1 MGASDRRKLWICRFA
16 WTTQTRCPH
25 THSSDRKKR
34 RKRLEDSFEEEEN
47 RNGRRLYT
55 LISTVPGPSDGFH
68 LSPASADTGC
78 GGARRLQLHHDG
90 VTWNASNPERDTD
103 ALLRYQRIRRAWSWT
118 DCGRGHVGLRPLV
131 ARSGR
136 SRSTPHR

>member
-55 LISTVPGPSDGFH
+55 LISTVPGPSDGGH
-68 LSPASADTGC
+68 LRLSLNFAS
-78 GGARRLQLHHDG
+78 LPFYKMHSLLSIFIYIFL
-90 VTWNASNPERDTD
+90 NASSYIE
-103 ALLRYQRIRRAWSWT
+103 
-118 DCGRGHVGLRPLV
+118 
-131 ARSGR
+131 
-136 SRSTPHR
+136 

>member
-47 RNGRRLYT
+47 RNGRGPYT
-55 LISTVPGPSDGFH
+55 LIPKAPCPT
-68 LSPASADTGC
+68 
-78 GGARRLQLHHDG
+78 DG
-90 VTWNASNPERDTD
+90 VH
-103 ALLRYQRIRRAWSWT
+103 LRLRGQPHRRAARTKWGFRGIKGSSWNLPQIV
-118 DCGRGHVGLRPLV
+118 R
-131 ARSGR
+131 
-136 SRSTPHR
+136 

>member
-47 RNGRRLYT
+47 RNGRCLYN
-55 LISTVPGPSDGFH
+55 LISTVPGPSDGVH
-68 LSPASADTGC
+68 LNRRTA
-78 GGARRLQLHHDG
+78 ARTLAPGRSG
-90 VTWNASNPERDTD
+90 
-103 ALLRYQRIRRAWSWT
+103 IRRGEPPTSHTLSAILPSR
-118 DCGRGHVGLRPLV
+118 CPILGCFLGPYHGV
-131 ARSGR
+131 GR
-136 SRSTPHR
+136 SLLQRVAKGAKF

>member
-47 RNGRRLYT
+47 TNGRRLYT
-55 LISTVPGPSDGFH
+55 LISTVPGPSDGVH
-68 LSPASADTGC
+68 LTQQIRALASS
-78 GGARRLQLHHDG
+78 RF
-90 VTWNASNPERDTD
+90 TD
-103 ALLRYQRIRRAWSWT
+103 QSSGTPDRT
-118 DCGRGHVGLRPLV
+118 DCASIGILQQQSFLAGV
-131 ARSGR
+131 S
-136 SRSTPHR
+136 

>member
-55 LISTVPGPSDGFH
+55 LIPKAPGPTDGVH
-68 LSPASADTGC
+68 LKHGRRSPLRARPPARQQIQREHQNPPEISELEYPVPPRNPADELTVNLDSVPC
-78 GGARRLQLHHDG
+78 GGEWREIQ
-90 VTWNASNPERDTD
+90 
-103 ALLRYQRIRRAWSWT
+103 
-118 DCGRGHVGLRPLV
+118 
-131 ARSGR
+131 
-136 SRSTPHR
+136 SRSSVVSKT

>member
-55 LISTVPGPSDGFH
+55 LISTVPGPSDGVH
-68 LSPASADTGC
+68 LTIDVGALRQNHGSFREILRFLLGC
-78 GGARRLQLHHDG
+78 
-90 VTWNASNPERDTD
+90 
-103 ALLRYQRIRRAWSWT
+103 
-118 DCGRGHVGLRPLV
+118 
-131 ARSGR
+131 R
-136 SRSTPHR
+136 SRRVFFPPSRNRG

>member
-55 LISTVPGPSDGFH
+55 LIPKAPGP
-68 LSPASADTGC
+68 T
-78 GGARRLQLHHDG
+78 DG
-90 VTWNASNPERDTD
+90 VHLTYSGPNRVAGPCCRTLQTKCGPWN
-103 ALLRYQRIRRAWSWT
+103 
-118 DCGRGHVGLRPLV
+118 G
-131 ARSGR
+131 SGI
-136 SRSTPHR
+136 SV

>member
-34 RKRLEDSFEEEEN
+34 RKRLEDSFEQEEN

-55 LISTVPGPSDGFH
+55 LISTVPGPSDGVHLKHPDRDAQFEYINAKVEEFH
-68 LSPASADTGC
+68 AADQPVIC
-78 GGARRLQLHHDG
+78 KRCSQAACCL
-90 VTWNASNPERDTD
+90 
-103 ALLRYQRIRRAWSWT
+103 ALVL
-118 DCGRGHVGLRPLV
+118 
-131 ARSGR
+131 
-136 SRSTPHR
+136 

>member
-25 THSSDRKKR
+25 TRSSDRKKR

-55 LISTVPGPSDGFH
+55 LISTVPGPSDGVH
-68 LSPASADTGC
+68 LTDRSSPPFFCALDHLTVDDRG
-78 GGARRLQLHHDG
+78 GGAGL
-90 VTWNASNPERDTD
+90 AP
-103 ALLRYQRIRRAWSWT
+103 LLRAAEFVKRIMHTPQLPAPAP
-118 DCGRGHVGLRPLV
+118 GVEV
-131 ARSGR
+131 AA
-136 SRSTPHR
+136 

>member
-55 LISTVPGPSDGFH
+55 LISTVPGPSDGVH
-68 LSPASADTGC
+68 LTRTAHAAAPIERRPLHCDGFRRTSHAHPAAFNRVHNRSASGRVFS
-78 GGARRLQLHHDG
+78 ARRKM
-90 VTWNASNPERDTD
+90 
-103 ALLRYQRIRRAWSWT
+103 
-118 DCGRGHVGLRPLV
+118 
-131 ARSGR
+131 
-136 SRSTPHR
+136 

>member
-34 RKRLEDSFEEEEN
+34 RKRLEDSFEEEEI

-55 LISTVPGPSDGFH
+55 LISTVPGPSDGVHPPQRVGSFRSLLRH
-68 LSPASADTGC
+68 LSPSISVREPC
-78 GGARRLQLHHDG
+78 
-90 VTWNASNPERDTD
+90 
-103 ALLRYQRIRRAWSWT
+103 
-118 DCGRGHVGLRPLV
+118 
-131 ARSGR
+131 
-136 SRSTPHR
+136 SRSANSIS

>member
-1 MGASDRRKLWICRFA
+1 MDGLLQPSAASPGPEQPTTNERVARRHELGASDRRKLWICRFA

-55 LISTVPGPSDGFH
+55 LIPKAPGPTDGVH
-68 LSPASADTGC
+68 LSHLQPA
-78 GGARRLQLHHDG
+78 
-90 VTWNASNPERDTD
+90 
-103 ALLRYQRIRRAWSWT
+103 I
-118 DCGRGHVGLRPLV
+118 
-131 ARSGR
+131 
-136 SRSTPHR
+136 

>member
-47 RNGRRLYT
+47 RNGRGLYT
-55 LISTVPGPSDGFH
+55 LIPKAPGPTDGVH
-68 LSPASADTGC
+68 LRSKLRLPNPPAST
-78 GGARRLQLHHDG
+78 ARL
-90 VTWNASNPERDTD
+90 
-103 ALLRYQRIRRAWSWT
+103 
-118 DCGRGHVGLRPLV
+118 
-131 ARSGR
+131 
-136 SRSTPHR
+136 SRSKGPTISTWMMLPWWRSFKG

>member
-47 RNGRRLYT
+47 RNGRCLYT
-55 LISTVPGPSDGFH
+55 LISTVPGPSDGVH
-68 LSPASADTGC
+68 L
-78 GGARRLQLHHDG
+78 GGVPIAILDGGRNAPLSYEHPKGRRI
-90 VTWNASNPERDTD
+90 P
-103 ALLRYQRIRRAWSWT
+103 
-118 DCGRGHVGLRPLV
+118 
-131 ARSGR
+131 GR
-136 SRSTPHR
+136 SRRRGVCFIVGSPYRSCAER

>member
-55 LISTVPGPSDGFH
+55 LISTVPGPSDGVH
-68 LSPASADTGC
+68 LSHRSVLKTAYVSHQC
-78 GGARRLQLHHDG
+78 LH
-90 VTWNASNPERDTD
+90 
-103 ALLRYQRIRRAWSWT
+103 RY
-118 DCGRGHVGLRPLV
+118 
-131 ARSGR
+131 
-136 SRSTPHR
+136 SRSERKSACRVPALSYLIAS

>member
-1 MGASDRRKLWICRFA
+1 MSASDRRKLWICRFA

-55 LISTVPGPSDGFH
+55 LIPKAPGP
-68 LSPASADTGC
+68 T
-78 GGARRLQLHHDG
+78 DG
-90 VTWNASNPERDTD
+90 VHLNLPSAIST
-103 ALLRYQRIRRAWSWT
+103 
-118 DCGRGHVGLRPLV
+118 
-131 ARSGR
+131 
-136 SRSTPHR
+136 SRSEMSNHFTTQSALKSPSAFRAYVSSAFD

>member
-1 MGASDRRKLWICRFA
+1 MCGATAWQGRSDRLKLWICRFA

-55 LISTVPGPSDGFH
+55 LISTVPGPSDGVH
-68 LSPASADTGC
+68 LIFLSFPTRSS
-78 GGARRLQLHHDG
+78 RQLH
-90 VTWNASNPERDTD
+90 NRRNPSPLRERSI
-103 ALLRYQRIRRAWSWT
+103 AQRRRM
-118 DCGRGHVGLRPLV
+118 R
-131 ARSGR
+131 
-136 SRSTPHR
+136 

>member
-47 RNGRRLYT
+47 RNGRCLYT
-55 LISTVPGPSDGFH
+55 LISTVPGPSDGVH
-68 LSPASADTGC
+68 LTQVASVEDQSKIDTHG
-78 GGARRLQLHHDG
+78 RRRTG
-90 VTWNASNPERDTD
+90 NAPRTRNVQHLE
-103 ALLRYQRIRRAWSWT
+103 W
-118 DCGRGHVGLRPLV
+118 VG
-131 ARSGR
+131 
-136 SRSTPHR
+136 

>member
-25 THSSDRKKR
+25 THSSDRKNR

-55 LISTVPGPSDGFH
+55 LISTVPGPSDGVH
-68 LSPASADTGC
+68 LTH
-78 GGARRLQLHHDG
+78 ARRLARDVQH
-90 VTWNASNPERDTD
+90 ERDAKSEIDICVPAFEEECAIALGD
-103 ALLRYQRIRRAWSWT
+103 AAI
-118 DCGRGHVGLRPLV
+118 GM
-131 ARSGR
+131 
-136 SRSTPHR
+136 

>member
-55 LISTVPGPSDGFH
+55 LISTVPGPSDGVH
-68 LSPASADTGC
+68 LNLLTHY
-78 GGARRLQLHHDG
+78 GGARRHYVNRQSKILKETAMHRNVH
-90 VTWNASNPERDTD
+90 VAAATAF
-103 ALLRYQRIRRAWSWT
+103 LLLTSF
-118 DCGRGHVGLRPLV
+118 G
-131 ARSGR
+131 
-136 SRSTPHR
+136 